1 MSEDIFNGCGIEV
14 TLNNPDD
21 FLKVKETLQRI
32 GVASKKSNVLWQSC
46 HILHKRGRYIICSFK
61 ELFLLDGKDADISDN
76 DLDRRNTITKLLQ
89 DWGLVTVLNQE
100 ELQYQAPMSQIKV
113 IPFKERNQWELR
125 SKYTIGKKATQKG

>member
-1 MSEDIFNGCGIEV
+1 MEEDIFNGCGIEV
-14 TLNNPDD
+14 KLSNPDD
-21 FLKVKETLQRI
+21 FLKIKETLQRI

-61 ELFLLDGKDADISDN
+61 ELFILDGKDADITDN

-89 DWGLVTVLNQE
+89 DWGLLVVLNPD
-100 ELQYQAPMSQIKV
+100 ELEYQAPMSQIKV

-125 SKYTIGKKATQKG
+125 SKYTIGKKPNQKG